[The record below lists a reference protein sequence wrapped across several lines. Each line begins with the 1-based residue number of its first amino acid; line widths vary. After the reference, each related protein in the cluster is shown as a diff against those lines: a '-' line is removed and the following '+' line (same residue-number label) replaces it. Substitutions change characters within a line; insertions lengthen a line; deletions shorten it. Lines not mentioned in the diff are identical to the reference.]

1 MFEYTTRVGISKVT
15 DDVVKLTTEKVV
27 PVQMLFCL
35 KETNAKNQFSSLVF
49 PSHWTSFRS
58 KIVVL
63 LDCGTQP
70 SGRSLYEL
78 WKEFDRDHRVAG
90 ACGEITTSLK
100 NVK

>member
-1 MFEYTTRVGISKVT
+1 
-15 DDVVKLTTEKVV
+15 
-27 PVQMLFCL
+27 ML
-35 KETNAKNQFSSLVF
+35 KNQFSSLVF

-58 KIVVL
+58 KNRGVIGL
-63 LDCGTQP
+63 WYSTIR
-70 SGRSLYEL
+70 RSLYEL

>member
-1 MFEYTTRVGISKVT
+1 
-15 DDVVKLTTEKVV
+15 
-27 PVQMLFCL
+27 ML
-35 KETNAKNQFSSLVF
+35 KIN
-49 PSHWTSFRS
+49 SHRWCFQAIGQVLDP

-100 NVK
+100 TSNDY